1 MTYRTLM
8 VLTSTLLL
16 TVGFCLAITPLGPSA
31 FFGNLAAASGD
42 GLAEPIGVGVSLVR
56 LLGATMACIGLV
68 TWCARGVAN
77 PEAQDAVARGLQY
90 GGVVGFFVALAQEV
104 SVLHS
109 FAGALVAL
117 VFLALVVGVVA
128 WRVHHAK
135 TDPYGAISVR
145 V

>member
-1 MTYRTLM
+1 M

-16 TVGFCLAITPLGPSA
+16 TVGLCLAITPLGPRA
-31 FFGNLAAASGD
+31 FLGALAAASNVGP
-42 GLAEPIGVGVSLVR
+42 AEPVGIGVSLVR
-56 LLGATMACIGLV
+56 LLGATLACVGLV
-68 TWCARGVAN
+68 AWCVRGITN

-90 GGVVGFFVALAQEV
+90 GGVVGFFVAVAQEV

-109 FAGALVAL
+109 FAGALVSL
-117 VFLALVVGVVA
+117 IFLALVVGVVV

-135 TDPYGAISVR
+135 ADPYGAISVR

>member
-16 TVGFCLAITPLGPSA
+16 AVGLCLAITPLGPSA
-31 FFGNLAAASGD
+31 FFGALAAASGA
-42 GLAEPIGVGVSLVR
+42 GPAEPVGIGVALVR
-56 LLGATMACIGLV
+56 LLGATLACLGLV
-68 TWCARGVAN
+68 AWSARTIVN

-90 GGVVGFFVALAQEV
+90 GSVVGFFVSIAQEV
-104 SVLHS
+104 TVLHS

-117 VFLALVVGVVA
+117 IFLAMVVGVVA

-135 TDPYGAISVR
+135 ADPYGAISVR

>member
-16 TVGFCLAITPLGPSA
+16 TVGLCLAVTPLGPSA
-31 FFGNLAAASGD
+31 FLGALAAASGV
-42 GLAEPIGVGVSLVR
+42 GPAEPIGIGVSLVR
-56 LLGATMACIGLV
+56 LLGATLASLGLV
-68 TWCARGVAN
+68 AWCARGIAN

-90 GGVVGFFVALAQEV
+90 GGVVGFFVAVAQEV

-109 FAGALVAL
+109 FAGALVSL
-117 VFLALVVGVVA
+117 IFLALVVGVVA

-135 TDPYGAISVR
+135 ADPYGAISVR